1 MAWRS
6 NIFYDCGYFMQIV
19 EMGALPTFIPVIII
33 LSGQIVNMFI
43 DFATFGEK
51 EYYRFF
57 IAPHEID

>member
-1 MAWRS
+1 
-6 NIFYDCGYFMQIV
+6 
-19 EMGALPTFIPVIII
+19 MGALPTFIPVIII